1 MVVYLARR
9 IKPVHWHRQH
19 VIQAALSYLPALRLR
34 ILTFPFAQLQTN
46 R

>member
-9 IKPVHWHRQH
+9 IKPVQWHRQH
-19 VIQAALSYLPALRLR
+19 VIQATLSYLPTLRLT
-34 ILTFPFAQLQTN
+34 ILAFPFAQLQTN